1 MPIRDGE
8 APSYDLL
15 LLPWITLL
23 TLIYTARA
31 ETAYTVTFKPRHIAI
46 WLERYNTYY
55 GLLELYAVRAVW
67 VCMDHTP

>member
-1 MPIRDGE
+1 M
-8 APSYDLL
+8 
-15 LLPWITLL
+15 ITLL
-23 TLIYTARA
+23 SVLTALYTVRA
-31 ETAYTVTFKPRHIAI
+31 NTAYTVTFMPKYIAT